1 MTTETKQP
9 PVHDDPLA
17 IKRCHSTLTQPH
29 AVTTATGSA
38 CMQSNEKDTN
48 HLLLHDVFH
57 HDHEMLLIPISYGY
71 HRAADHHH
79 PSYRESRCQ
88 LNPTILESSLKRAP
102 ISLVEYDINSNSN
115 HPRFDKRRS
124 ETITNT
130 NTPTQNEIEFLI
142 L

>member
-1 MTTETKQP
+1 MSMTTETKQP

-71 HRAADHHH
+71 HRRRRPP
-79 PSYRESRCQ
+79 PSVVSRIEMSIES
-88 LNPTILESSLKRAP
+88 
-102 ISLVEYDINSNSN
+102 YDIGI
-115 HPRFDKRRS
+115 
-124 ETITNT
+124 IT
-130 NTPTQNEIEFLI
+130 EASADLSGRVRY
-142 L
+142 